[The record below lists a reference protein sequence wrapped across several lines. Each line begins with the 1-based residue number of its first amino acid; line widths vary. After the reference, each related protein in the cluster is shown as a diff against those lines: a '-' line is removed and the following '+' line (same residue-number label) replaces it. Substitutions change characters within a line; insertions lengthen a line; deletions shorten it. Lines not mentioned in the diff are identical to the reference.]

1 MSVSSKALALGS
13 AVCVL
18 VACSPYVLAQPQQA
32 PPQEAPQ
39 FPQAQIPQPQIP
51 QGQTTARPSPMR
63 DFQDMIES
71 QRSLVR
77 DRIAG
82 AIGRIEGAC
91 REELRNFCSTV
102 TPGEGRLL
110 LCMQAHEDKLSN
122 QCELALFDAS
132 RNIQQTMQKIGR
144 VAEACWTDIQM
155 QCGGDS
161 SIAQCIS
168 EKRANLSPRCQA
180 AAVELRP
187 APQQQAAPNPSLAG
201 TPIFSADGIKV
212 GEVTAVRGGLDGRP
226 QMIQAEIGSRLGLG
240 TTTVLITPD
249 EIESRA
255 DGLQLR
261 MRAEQI
267 EAVLQDQITGQ
278 RQ

>member
-1 MSVSSKALALGS
+1 MSVSSKALALGP

-18 VACSPYVLAQPQQA
+18 LACGPYVLAQPQQN
-32 PPQEAPQ
+32 PPQGAPQ
-39 FPQAQIPQPQIP
+39 APQAGAPQAPQAS
-51 QGQTTARPSPMR
+51 TTARPSPLR
-63 DFQDMIES
+63 DFQDMIAN
-71 QRSLVR
+71 QRSQLR

-82 AIGRIEGAC
+82 AVGRIESAC

-132 RNIQQTMQKIGR
+132 RNIQQTMQKVGR
-144 VAEACWTDIQM
+144 VAEACWNDIQT
-155 QCGGDS
+155 QCGGES

-180 AAVELRP
+180 AAAELRP
-187 APQQQAAPNPSLAG
+187 PAQQEAQRDPSLAG
-201 TPIFSADGIKV
+201 TPIFSADGVKV
-212 GEVTAVRGGLDGRP
+212 GQVTAVRSGLDGRP
-226 QMIQAEIGSRLGLG
+226 QMIQAEMGSQLGLG
-240 TTTVLITPD
+240 TITVLITPD
-249 EIESRA
+249 EFQSRA

-261 MRAEQI
+261 MRADEI
-267 EAVLQDQITGQ
+267 GAALQNGMTGQ